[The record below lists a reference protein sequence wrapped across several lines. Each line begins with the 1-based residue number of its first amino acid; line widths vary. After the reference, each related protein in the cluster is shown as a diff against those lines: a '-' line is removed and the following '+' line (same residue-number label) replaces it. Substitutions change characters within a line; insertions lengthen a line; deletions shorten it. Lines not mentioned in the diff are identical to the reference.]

1 MATVRIKQVKLH
13 RMMIMIMMMMM
24 MIMIMIMKRFFWSLS
39 GPLPKARYPRKKGAF
54 TYTLFPL
61 VIPEGFNPF
70 FCIHV
75 RETQ

>member
-24 MIMIMIMKRFFWSLS
+24 MMMMKRFFWSLS

-61 VIPEGFNPF
+61 VIPKGFNPF